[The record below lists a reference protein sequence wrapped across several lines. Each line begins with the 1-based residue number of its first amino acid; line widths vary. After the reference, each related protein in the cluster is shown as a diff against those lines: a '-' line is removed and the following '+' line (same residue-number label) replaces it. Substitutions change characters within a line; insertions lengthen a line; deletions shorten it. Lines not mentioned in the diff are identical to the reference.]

1 MHSSYPLYLAGIE
14 LSRKISKI
22 YCLKESVCVTIDTH
36 QSIQMERNHKID
48 MTLQEIILALE
59 KFWADHGCII
69 QQPCD
74 IEVGA
79 GTFNPATFLR
89 CLGPEPW
96 QVAYVEPVRRP
107 TDGRYAENPFRVGA
121 YYQYQ
126 VILKPAPENVLPL
139 YLESLYSLGISPRE
153 NDIRFVED
161 DWESPTLGASGL
173 GWEVWWNGAEV
184 TQFTYFQQMG
194 SIDLDPICAEITY
207 GLERIALYL
216 QDVDDFFEI
225 RWNEHLN
232 YGDVHRQ
239 SEVEYSKYNFEHA
252 NVQML
257 FDLFST
263 YEKETHACLDAGLV
277 LPATDHVLKCS
288 HTFNMLD
295 ARGVISVTERVSYI
309 ERVRRLAQRIA
320 RAYCKQR
327 EEMEHPLMGRFG
339 TASTS
344 NANRTEPA
352 STAIN
357 AVSNRTET
365 ADLLFEIGTEE
376 IPAGYVPPALAQLR
390 EIATESLTSHRIP
403 FGEVETLGTPRRI
416 TLSIKDVRT
425 LRESEETEVVGPPK
439 RIAYDENGEPTKAA
453 IGFAKTQG
461 VELSALRIVET
472 TRGEYVAAS
481 KLEIG
486 APVHEVLET
495 LLPEWIEALRFPKTM
510 RWETQSEEPRAFA
523 RFARPIRWLVA
534 LFGDEIV
541 DCTYGDAHAGRVTY
555 GHRSL
560 YPKPI
565 HLTSADL
572 GTYTE
577 ALHAAGVIVCP
588 TERREAIGKQV
599 RSILKAEGYLPKLD
613 DELLGTVNYL
623 VENPQPIVGNFS
635 ESHLELPP
643 EVLITAMKKHQR
655 YFPMWK
661 SRSELAAKFITISNG
676 TDGNFAG
683 VQHGNER
690 VLHARLNDAEFFYKE
705 DQKTG
710 LADKVERLGAVIFHA
725 KLGSLLDKAE
735 RLKTLVKFI
744 AQEIGVTNPSYA
756 ETTTTPTAEIGVTN
770 PSYTEMT
777 PTPTAE
783 IGVTNPSY
791 TETTAVHA
799 ERAAWLCKADLTTQI
814 VIEFP
819 TLQGITGR
827 YYALNSGE
835 PEPVATAIAEHYQP
849 LGADTP
855 LPETEVGALLAIAD
869 KLDTI
874 VGYFGIEERPTGSQD
889 PYSLRR
895 HALGTIRILQDRQL
909 PLSLDAVIQKA
920 IAGYTA
926 PLVEDTKTGVL
937 NFIKERLRVILLQ
950 TQQYTPDVAD
960 AVLAVGD
967 VNVID
972 ILKRASALAEFRL
985 TPNFEDVYNA
995 LNRVLRILPPN
1006 APETVDATLLQ
1017 DDAEKQLYD
1026 RITEAEPNFGQSIQ
1040 ERDYAKLLTQLAAL
1054 QPAIDVFFDDV
1065 LVMAEEPALRANR
1078 LALLNRIGQNI
1089 YAVADLTQL
1098 VIAGN

>member
-1 MHSSYPLYLAGIE
+1 
-14 LSRKISKI
+14 
-22 YCLKESVCVTIDTH
+22 
-36 QSIQMERNHKID
+36 
-48 MTLQEIILALE
+48 MTFQEIILALE

-79 GTFNPATFLR
+79 GTFNSATFLR

-96 QVAYVEPVRRP
+96 RVAYVEPVRRP

-139 YLESLYSLGISPRE
+139 YLESLYSLGISPRK
-153 NDIRFVED
+153 NDMRFVED

-239 SEVEYSKYNFEHA
+239 SEVEYSTYNFEHA
-252 NVQML
+252 NVDML
-257 FDLFST
+257 FELFST

-320 RAYCKQR
+320 RAYVKQR
-327 EEMEHPLMGRFG
+327 EEMEHPLIGKWAAVG
-339 TASTS
+339 GICNPDASETQGS
-344 NANRTEPA
+344 ENITQ
-352 STAIN
+352 
-357 AVSNRTET
+357 ET

-376 IPAGYVPPALAQLR
+376 IPASYVPPVLEQLR
-390 EIATESLTSHRIP
+390 ETAAKSLTNHRIP
-403 FGEVETLGTPRRI
+403 FGDVETLGTPRRI
-416 TLSIKDVRT
+416 TLSIKDIKT
-425 LRESEETEVVGPPK
+425 LQESEETEVVGPPK

-453 IGFAKTQG
+453 VGFAKTQG
-461 VELSALRIVET
+461 VELTALRIVET
-472 TRGEYVAAS
+472 ERGEYVAVS
-481 KLEIG
+481 KLETGVPTREI
-486 APVHEVLET
+486 LKT
-495 LLPEWIEALRFPKTM
+495 LLTEWTEALRFPKTM
-510 RWETQSEEPRAFA
+510 RWETESEGPRAFA

-534 LFGDEIV
+534 LLGDEV
-541 DCTYGDAHAGRVTY
+541 VNCTYGAAHAGRLTY
-555 GHRSL
+555 GHRAL
-560 YPKPI
+560 HPEPI
-565 HLTSADL
+565 TLDSADL
-572 GTYTE
+572 STYVE
-577 ALHAAGVIVCP
+577 KLRAVGVLVCP
-588 TERREAIGKQV
+588 KERRDTIEKQV
-599 RSILKAEGYLPKLD
+599 RDVLAVEGYLPKLD
-613 DELLGTVNYL
+613 EELLDTVNYL

-635 ESHLELPP
+635 ESHLEIPS

-661 SRSELAAKFITISNG
+661 SESVLAAKFVTISNG
-676 TDGNFAG
+676 TDGNIDG
-683 VQHGNER
+683 VRHGNER
-690 VLHARLNDAEFFYKE
+690 VLRARLNDAEFFYSE
-705 DQKTG
+705 DQKTS
-710 LADKVERLGAVIFHA
+710 LADKVERLGAVVFHA

-735 RLKTLVKFI
+735 RLKALVQFI
-744 AQEIGVTNPSYA
+744 STESQVP
-756 ETTTTPTAEIGVTN
+756 ETTTR
-770 PSYTEMT
+770 
-777 PTPTAE
+777 
-783 IGVTNPSY
+783 
-791 TETTAVHA
+791 HA
-799 ERAAWLCKADLTTQI
+799 ERAAWLCKADLTTHM

-819 TLQGITGR
+819 SLQGITGR
-827 YYALNSGE
+827 YYAQNSGE
-835 PEPVATAIAEHYQP
+835 AEPVTTAIAEHYQP

-855 LPETEVGALLAIAD
+855 LPETEVGALVAIAD

-895 HALGTIRILQDRQL
+895 HTLGTIRILQDRKL
-909 PLSLDAVIQKA
+909 PFSLDAIVEKA
-920 IAGYTA
+920 ISLYT
-926 PLVEDTKTGVL
+926 VELADDTRTSVL

-950 TQQYTPDVAD
+950 THQYAPDLAD
-960 AVLAVGD
+960 AVLAVGAVD
-967 VNVID
+967 IID
-972 ILKRASALAEFRL
+972 ILKRASILAEFRL
-985 TPNFEDVYNA
+985 TPNFEEVYNA
-995 LNRVLRILPPN
+995 LNRVLRILPTD
-1006 APETVDATLLQ
+1006 APETVDATLLC
-1017 DDAEKQLYD
+1017 DDAEKQLYAC
-1026 RITEAEPNFGQSIQ
+1026 ITEAELGFQQSIQ

-1054 QPAIDVFFDDV
+1054 QPAIDTFFDDV
-1065 LVMAEEPALRANR
+1065 LVMAEEPALRTNR

-1089 YAVADLTQL
+1089 YAVADLTKL

>member
-1 MHSSYPLYLAGIE
+1 
-14 LSRKISKI
+14 
-22 YCLKESVCVTIDTH
+22 
-36 QSIQMERNHKID
+36 
-48 MTLQEIILALE
+48 MTFQEIILALE

-79 GTFNPATFLR
+79 GTFNSATFLR

-96 QVAYVEPVRRP
+96 RVAYVEPVRRP

-139 YLESLYSLGISPRE
+139 YLESLYSLGISPRK
-153 NDIRFVED
+153 NDMRFVED

-239 SEVEYSKYNFEHA
+239 SEVEYSTYNFEHA
-252 NVQML
+252 NVDML
-257 FDLFST
+257 FELFST

-320 RAYCKQR
+320 RAYVKQR
-327 EEMEHPLMGRFG
+327 EEMEHPLIGKWAAVG
-339 TASTS
+339 GICNPDASETQGS
-344 NANRTEPA
+344 ENITQ
-352 STAIN
+352 
-357 AVSNRTET
+357 ET

-376 IPAGYVPPALAQLR
+376 IPASYVPPVLEQLR
-390 EIATESLTSHRIP
+390 ETAAKSLTNHRIP
-403 FGEVETLGTPRRI
+403 FGDVETLGTPRRI
-416 TLSIKDVRT
+416 TLSIKDIKT
-425 LRESEETEVVGPPK
+425 LQESEETEVVGPPK

-453 IGFAKTQG
+453 VGFAKTQG
-461 VELSALRIVET
+461 VELTALRIVET
-472 TRGEYVAAS
+472 ERGEYVAVS
-481 KLEIG
+481 KLETGVPTREI
-486 APVHEVLET
+486 LKT
-495 LLPEWIEALRFPKTM
+495 LLTEWIEALRFPKTM
-510 RWETQSEEPRAFA
+510 RWETESEEPRAFA

-534 LFGDEIV
+534 LLGDEV
-541 DCTYGDAHAGRVTY
+541 VNCTYGAAHAGRLTY
-555 GHRSL
+555 GHRAL
-560 YPKPI
+560 HPEPI
-565 HLTSADL
+565 TLDSADL
-572 GTYTE
+572 NTYVE
-577 ALHAAGVIVCP
+577 KLRAVGVLVCP
-588 TERREAIGKQV
+588 KERRDTIEKQV
-599 RSILKAEGYLPKLD
+599 RDVLAVEGYLPKLD
-613 DELLGTVNYL
+613 EELLDTVNYL

-635 ESHLELPP
+635 ESHLEIPS

-661 SRSELAAKFITISNG
+661 SESVLAAKFVTISNG
-676 TDGNFAG
+676 TDGNIDG
-683 VQHGNER
+683 VRHGNER
-690 VLHARLNDAEFFYKE
+690 VLRARLNDAEFFYSE
-705 DQKTG
+705 DQKTS
-710 LADKVERLGAVIFHA
+710 LADKVERLGAVVFHA

-735 RLKTLVKFI
+735 RLKALVQFI
-744 AQEIGVTNPSYA
+744 STESQVP
-756 ETTTTPTAEIGVTN
+756 ETTTR
-770 PSYTEMT
+770 
-777 PTPTAE
+777 
-783 IGVTNPSY
+783 
-791 TETTAVHA
+791 HA
-799 ERAAWLCKADLTTQI
+799 ERAAWLCKADLTTHM

-819 TLQGITGR
+819 SLQGITGR
-827 YYALNSGE
+827 YYAQNSGE
-835 PEPVATAIAEHYQP
+835 AEPVATAIAEHYQP

-855 LPETEVGALLAIAD
+855 LPETEVGALVAIAD

-895 HALGTIRILQDRQL
+895 HTLGTIRILQDRKL
-909 PLSLDAVIQKA
+909 PLSLDAIVEKA
-920 IAGYTA
+920 ISLYT
-926 PLVEDTKTGVL
+926 VELADDTRTSVL

-950 TQQYTPDVAD
+950 THQYAPDLAD
-960 AVLAVGD
+960 AVLAVGAVD
-967 VNVID
+967 IID
-972 ILKRASALAEFRL
+972 ILKRASTLAEFRL
-985 TPNFEDVYNA
+985 TPNFEEVYNA
-995 LNRVLRILPPN
+995 LNRVLRILPTD
-1006 APETVDATLLQ
+1006 APETVDATLLC
-1017 DDAEKQLYD
+1017 DDAEKQLYAC
-1026 RITEAEPNFGQSIQ
+1026 ITEAELGFQQSIQ

-1054 QPAIDVFFDDV
+1054 QPAIDTFFDDV
-1065 LVMAEEPALRANR
+1065 LVMAEEPALRTNR

-1089 YAVADLTQL
+1089 YAVADLTKL

>member
-1 MHSSYPLYLAGIE
+1 
-14 LSRKISKI
+14 
-22 YCLKESVCVTIDTH
+22 
-36 QSIQMERNHKID
+36 
-48 MTLQEIILALE
+48 MTFQEIILALE

-107 TDGRYAENPFRVGA
+107 TDGRYAENPFRLGA

-139 YLESLYSLGISPRE
+139 YLESLYHLGISPRK

-216 QDVDDFFEI
+216 QDVDNFFDI

-232 YGDVHRQ
+232 YGDVYRQ
-239 SEVEYSKYNFEHA
+239 SEVEYSTYNFEHA
-252 NVQML
+252 NVDML

-320 RAYCKQR
+320 RAYVTQR
-327 EEMEHPLMGRFG
+327 EEMGHPLMGRFSTG
-339 TASTS
+339 STS
-344 NANRTEPA
+344 
-352 STAIN
+352 TAPN
-357 AVSNRTET
+357 LTTVGAVSNRTET
-365 ADLLFEIGTEE
+365 AVSTETAELLFEIGTEE
-376 IPAGYVPPALAQLR
+376 IPASYIPPVLEQLS
-390 EIATESLTSHRIP
+390 EIATDSLTTHRIP
-403 FGEVETLGTPRRI
+403 FGKIQTFGTPRRI
-416 TLSIKDVRT
+416 TLSIKDVQV
-425 LRESEETEVVGPPK
+425 LQESQETEVTGPPK
-439 RIAYDENGEPTKAA
+439 SIAYDENGEPTKTA
-453 IGFAKTQG
+453 IGFAKAQG
-461 VELSALRIVET
+461 VELSDLHIVET
-472 TRGEYVAAS
+472 ERGEYIAVT
-481 KLEIG
+481 KFEKGIQT
-486 APVHEVLET
+486 HELLET

-510 RWETQSEEPRAFA
+510 RWETKSEEPRAFA

-534 LFGDEIV
+534 LLGDAV
-541 DCTYGDAHAGRVTY
+541 VNCAYGAAHAGRITY

-560 YPKPI
+560 HPDPI
-565 HLTSADL
+565 TLISADSD
-572 GTYTE
+572 TYIQE
-577 ALHAAGVIVCP
+577 LHAADVVVCP
-588 TERREAIGKQV
+588 NERRDTIEKQV
-599 RSILKAEGYLPKLD
+599 RTVLD
-613 DELLGTVNYL
+613 TEECLSKVDEELLDTVNYL

-635 ESHLELPP
+635 ESHLEIPT

-661 SRSELAAKFITISNG
+661 SETELAAKFITISNG
-676 TDGNFAG
+676 TDGNIDG
-683 VQHGNER
+683 VRHGNER
-690 VLHARLNDAEFFYKE
+690 VLHARLNDAEFFYSE
-705 DQKTG
+705 DQKTT
-710 LADKVERLGAVIFHA
+710 LADKVERLGAVVFHA

-735 RLKTLVKFI
+735 RLKALVKFI
-744 AQEIGVTNPSYA
+744 GTELKLA
-756 ETTTTPTAEIGVTN
+756 ETTNHHT
-770 PSYTEMT
+770 
-777 PTPTAE
+777 
-783 IGVTNPSY
+783 
-791 TETTAVHA
+791 
-799 ERAAWLCKADLTTQI
+799 ERAAWLCKADLTTHM

-819 TLQGITGR
+819 SLQGITGR
-827 YYALNSGE
+827 YYAKNSDE

-855 LPETEVGALLAIAD
+855 LPESEVGAILAIAD

-909 PLSLDAVIQKA
+909 PLSLDAVVQKA
-920 IAGYTA
+920 ISLYEVE
-926 PLVEDTKTGVL
+926 LVDDTKTSVL
-937 NFIKERLRVILLQ
+937 NFIKERLRGILQ
-950 TQQYTPDVAD
+950 TQQYAPDLAD

-967 VNVID
+967 VDIVD

-985 TPNFEDVYNA
+985 THDFEEVYNA
-995 LNRVLRILPPN
+995 LNRVLRILPDN
-1006 APETVDATLLQ
+1006 APETVNASLLN
-1017 DDAEKQLYD
+1017 DDAEKELYARVSD
-1026 RITEAEPNFGQSIQ
+1026 AESDFKKSIQ
-1040 ERDYAKLLTQLAAL
+1040 SRAYSELLIQLAEL
-1054 QPAIDVFFDDV
+1054 QPAIDKFFDDV
-1065 LVMAEEPALRANR
+1065 LVMAKEPALRTNR
-1078 LALLNRIGQNI
+1078 LALLNRIAKSI
-1089 YAVADLTQL
+1089 YAVADLTKL
-1098 VIAGN
+1098 VIAGE

>member
-1 MHSSYPLYLAGIE
+1 
-14 LSRKISKI
+14 
-22 YCLKESVCVTIDTH
+22 
-36 QSIQMERNHKID
+36 
-48 MTLQEIILALE
+48 MTFQEIILALE

-107 TDGRYAENPFRVGA
+107 TDGRYAENPFRLGA

-139 YLESLYSLGISPRE
+139 YLESLYHLGISPRK

-216 QDVDDFFEI
+216 QDVDNFFDI

-232 YGDVHRQ
+232 YGDVYRQ
-239 SEVEYSKYNFEHA
+239 SEVEYSTYNFEHA
-252 NVQML
+252 NVDML

-320 RAYCKQR
+320 RAYVTQR
-327 EEMEHPLMGRFG
+327 EEMGHPLMGRFSTG
-339 TASTS
+339 STS
-344 NANRTEPA
+344 
-352 STAIN
+352 TAPN
-357 AVSNRTET
+357 LTTVGAVSNRTET
-365 ADLLFEIGTEE
+365 AVSTETAELLFEIGTEE
-376 IPAGYVPPALAQLR
+376 IPASYVPPVLEQLS
-390 EIATESLTSHRIP
+390 EIATDSLTTHRIP
-403 FGEVETLGTPRRI
+403 FGKIQTFGTPRRI
-416 TLSIKDVRT
+416 TLSIKDVQV
-425 LRESEETEVVGPPK
+425 LQESQETEVTGPPK
-439 RIAYDENGEPTKAA
+439 SIAYNENGEPTKTA
-453 IGFAKTQG
+453 IGFAKAQG
-461 VELSALRIVET
+461 VELSDLRIVET
-472 TRGEYVAAS
+472 ERGEYIAVT
-481 KLEIG
+481 KFEKGILT
-486 APVHEVLET
+486 HELLET
-495 LLPEWIEALRFPKTM
+495 LLPEWIEALRFPKSM
-510 RWETQSEEPRAFA
+510 RWETKSEEPRAFA

-534 LFGDEIV
+534 LLGDAV
-541 DCTYGDAHAGRVTY
+541 VNCAYGAAHAGRITY

-560 YPKPI
+560 HPDPI
-565 HLTSADL
+565 TLISADL
-572 GTYTE
+572 DTYIQE
-577 ALHAAGVIVCP
+577 LHAADVVVCP
-588 TERREAIGKQV
+588 KERRDTIEKQA
-599 RSILKAEGYLPKLD
+599 RTILDTQGCLPILD
-613 DELLGTVNYL
+613 EELLDTVNYL

-635 ESHLELPP
+635 ESHLEIPT

-661 SRSELAAKFITISNG
+661 SETELAAKFITISNG
-676 TDGNFAG
+676 TDGNIDG
-683 VQHGNER
+683 VRHGNER
-690 VLHARLNDAEFFYKE
+690 VLHARLNDAEFFYSE
-705 DQKTG
+705 DQKTT
-710 LADKVERLGAVIFHA
+710 LADKVERLGAVVFHA
-725 KLGSLLDKAE
+725 KLGSLLDKVE
-735 RLKTLVKFI
+735 RLKALVKFI
-744 AQEIGVTNPSYA
+744 GTELKLA
-756 ETTTTPTAEIGVTN
+756 ETTNHHT
-770 PSYTEMT
+770 
-777 PTPTAE
+777 
-783 IGVTNPSY
+783 
-791 TETTAVHA
+791 
-799 ERAAWLCKADLTTQI
+799 ERAAWLCKADLTTHM

-819 TLQGITGR
+819 SLQGITGR
-827 YYALNSGE
+827 YYAKNSDE

-855 LPETEVGALLAIAD
+855 LPESEVGAILAMAD

-920 IAGYTA
+920 ISLYDVE
-926 PLVEDTKTGVL
+926 LVEDTNSSVL
-937 NFIKERLRVILLQ
+937 VFIKERLRGILQ
-950 TQQYTPDVAD
+950 TQQYAPDLAD

-967 VNVID
+967 VDIVD

-985 TPNFEDVYNA
+985 THDFEEVYNA
-995 LNRVLRILPPN
+995 LNRVLRILPDN
-1006 APETVDATLLQ
+1006 APETVDAALLN
-1017 DDAEKQLYD
+1017 DDAEKELYARVSD
-1026 RITEAEPNFGQSIQ
+1026 AESDFKKSIQ
-1040 ERDYAKLLTQLAAL
+1040 SRAYSELLIQLAEL
-1054 QPAIDVFFDDV
+1054 QPAIDKFFDDV
-1065 LVMAEEPALRANR
+1065 LVMAKEPALRTNR
-1078 LALLNRIGQNI
+1078 LALLNRIAKSI
-1089 YAVADLTQL
+1089 YAVADLTKL
-1098 VIAGN
+1098 VIVRE

>member
-1 MHSSYPLYLAGIE
+1 
-14 LSRKISKI
+14 
-22 YCLKESVCVTIDTH
+22 
-36 QSIQMERNHKID
+36 

-96 QVAYVEPVRRP
+96 NVAYVEPVRRP

-139 YLESLYSLGISPRE
+139 YLESLYSLGIPPRK

-216 QDVDDFFEI
+216 QDVDDFFDI
-225 RWNEHLN
+225 RWSEHVN

-239 SEVEYSKYNFEHA
+239 SEVEYSTYNFEHA
-252 NVQML
+252 NVEML

-320 RAYCKQR
+320 RAYVKQR
-327 EEMEHPLMGRFG
+327 EEMEHPLMGRF
-339 TASTS
+339 STS
-344 NANRTEPA
+344 TDAADSTVVESNTPSQA
-352 STAIN
+352 SQ
-357 AVSNRTET
+357 ET

-376 IPAGYVPPALAQLR
+376 IPASYVPPALAQLR
-390 EIATESLTSHRIP
+390 EITIQSLTNHRIP

-416 TLSIKDVRT
+416 TLSIKDVKT
-425 LRESEETEVVGPPK
+425 LQESEETEVVGPPK

-453 IGFAKTQG
+453 IGFARTQG
-461 VELSALRIVET
+461 VEISALRIVET
-472 TRGEYVAAS
+472 ERGEYVAAT
-481 KLEIG
+481 KLEKG
-486 APVHEVLET
+486 VAAQEVLQA

-510 RWETQSEEPRAFA
+510 RWETGGSGVYPPEKGGRGVT

-534 LFGDEIV
+534 LLGDEVIN
-541 DCTYGDAHAGRVTY
+541 CAYGDAEARRITY

-560 YPKPI
+560 HPDPI
-565 HLTSADL
+565 TLTSANLD
-572 GTYTE
+572 TYIE
-577 ALHAAGVIVCP
+577 ELRAVDVIVCP
-588 TERREAIGKQV
+588 SERREAIKKQV
-599 RSILKAEGYLPKLD
+599 TTILKAEDYLPKLD
-613 DELLGTVNYL
+613 DELLDTVNYL

-661 SRSELAAKFITISNG
+661 SESELSAKFITISNG
-676 TDGNFAG
+676 TDGNFDG

-690 VLHARLNDAEFFYKE
+690 VLRARLNDAEFFYKE
-705 DQKTG
+705 DQKTS

-735 RLKTLVKFI
+735 RLKALVKFI
-744 AQEIGVTNPSYA
+744 ATEIGVTNSA
-756 ETTTTPTAEIGVTN
+756 
-770 PSYTEMT
+770 
-777 PTPTAE
+777 
-783 IGVTNPSY
+783 Y
-791 TETTAVHA
+791 TETTAHYA
-799 ERAAWLCKADLTTQI
+799 ERAALLCKADLTTQM

-827 YYALNSGE
+827 YYARNSGE

-849 LGADTP
+849 LGAETP

-909 PLSLDAVIQKA
+909 PLSLDSVIEKA
-920 IAGYTA
+920 IALYTVA
-926 PLVEDTKTGVL
+926 LADDTQISTL
-937 NFIKERLRVILLQ
+937 SFIKERLRVILLE
-950 TQQYTPDVAD
+950 TQQYAPDLAD

-967 VNVID
+967 VNIID
-972 ILKRASALAEFRL
+972 ILKRASVLAEFRL
-985 TPNFEDVYNA
+985 TSNFEEVYNA
-995 LNRVLRILPPN
+995 LNRVLRILPPS
-1006 APETVDATLLQ
+1006 APEIVDTTLLQ
-1017 DDAEKQLYD
+1017 DDAEKQLFD
-1026 RITEAEPNFGQSIQ
+1026 RIAAAEPDFKQSIQ
-1040 ERDYAKLLTQLAAL
+1040 ERDYAKLLTQLATL
-1054 QPAIDVFFDDV
+1054 QPAIDKFFDDV
-1065 LVMAEEPALRANR
+1065 LVMAEEPALRTNR
-1078 LALLNRIGQNI
+1078 LALLNKIGRNI
-1089 YAVADLTQL
+1089 YAIADLTKL

>member
-1 MHSSYPLYLAGIE
+1 
-14 LSRKISKI
+14 
-22 YCLKESVCVTIDTH
+22 
-36 QSIQMERNHKID
+36 

-96 QVAYVEPVRRP
+96 RVAYVEPVRRP

-139 YLESLYSLGISPRE
+139 YLESLYSLGISPRK

-216 QDVDDFFEI
+216 QDVDDFFDI
-225 RWNEHLN
+225 RWNEHVN

-239 SEVEYSKYNFEHA
+239 SEVEYSTYNFEHA
-252 NVQML
+252 DVDML

-320 RAYCKQR
+320 RAYVKQR
-327 EEMEHPLMGRFG
+327 EEMEHPLIGRF
-339 TASTS
+339 STEATPPPIGAVP
-344 NANRTEPA
+344 NPTE
-352 STAIN
+352 SDKKQ
-357 AVSNRTET
+357 ET
-365 ADLLFEIGTEE
+365 TNLLFEIGTEE
-376 IPAGYVPPALAQLR
+376 IPASYVPPVLEQLR
-390 EIATESLTSHRIP
+390 EIATESLTNHRVP
-403 FGEVETLGTPRRI
+403 FGEVEMLGTPRRI
-416 TLSIKDVRT
+416 TLGIKDVKT
-425 LRESEETEVVGPPK
+425 LQESQETEVVGPPK

-461 VELSALRIVET
+461 VDLTALRIVET
-472 TRGEYVAAS
+472 ERGEYVAAS
-481 KLEIG
+481 KPETGVPTREI
-486 APVHEVLET
+486 LET
-495 LLPEWIEALRFPKTM
+495 LLIEWIETLRFPKTM
-510 RWETQSEEPRAFA
+510 RWETESEEPGAFA

-534 LFGDEIV
+534 LLGDAV
-541 DCTYGDAHAGRVTY
+541 VNCTYGAAHAGRLTY

-560 YPKPI
+560 HPETI
-565 HLTSADL
+565 TLASADL
-572 GTYTE
+572 DTYVE
-577 ALHAAGVIVCP
+577 KLRAVGVIVCP
-588 TERREAIGKQV
+588 KARRDTIEKQV
-599 RSILKAEGYLPKLD
+599 RDVLEGEECLPKLD
-613 DELLGTVNYL
+613 EELLDTVNYL

-635 ESHLELPP
+635 ESHLVIPS

-661 SRSELAAKFITISNG
+661 SESVLAPKFITISNG
-676 TDGNFAG
+676 TDGNIDG
-683 VQHGNER
+683 VRHGNER
-690 VLHARLNDAEFFYKE
+690 VLRARLNDAEFFYSE
-705 DQKTG
+705 DQKTS
-710 LADKVERLGAVIFHA
+710 LADKVEHLGAVIFHA

-735 RLKTLVKFI
+735 RLRALVQFI
-744 AQEIGVTNPSYA
+744 SKGLHATDATVH
-756 ETTTTPTAEIGVTN
+756 
-770 PSYTEMT
+770 
-777 PTPTAE
+777 
-783 IGVTNPSY
+783 
-791 TETTAVHA
+791 HA
-799 ERAAWLCKADLTTQI
+799 ERAAWLCKADLTTQM

-819 TLQGITGR
+819 SLQGITGK
-827 YYALNSGE
+827 YYAQNGGE
-835 PEPVATAIAEHYQP
+835 AESVATAIAEHYQP
-849 LGADTP
+849 LGADMP
-855 LPETEVGALLAIAD
+855 LPETEVGALVAIAD

-895 HALGTIRILQDRQL
+895 HAVGTIRILQDRKL
-909 PLSLDAVIQKA
+909 PLSLDAVVEKA
-920 IAGYTA
+920 ISLYTLELA
-926 PLVEDTKTGVL
+926 DDTRTSVL

-950 TQQYTPDVAD
+950 THQYAPDLAD
-960 AVLAVGD
+960 AVLAVGAVD
-967 VNVID
+967 IID

-985 TPNFEDVYNA
+985 TPNFEEVYNA
-995 LNRVLRILPPN
+995 LNRVLRILPPD
-1006 APETVDATLLQ
+1006 APESVDATLLC
-1017 DDAEKQLYD
+1017 DDAEKQLYTC
-1026 RITEAEPNFGQSIQ
+1026 IAKAELGFQQCIQ
-1040 ERDYAKLLTQLAAL
+1040 ERDYAKLLTQLAVL
-1054 QPAIDVFFDDV
+1054 QPAIDTFFDDV
-1065 LVMAEEPALRANR
+1065 LVMAKEPALRTNR
-1078 LALLNRIGQNI
+1078 LALLNQIGRNI
-1089 YAVADLTQL
+1089 YAVADLTKL

>member
-1 MHSSYPLYLAGIE
+1 
-14 LSRKISKI
+14 
-22 YCLKESVCVTIDTH
+22 
-36 QSIQMERNHKID
+36 
-48 MTLQEIILALE
+48 MTFQEIILALE

-96 QVAYVEPVRRP
+96 RVAYVEPVRRP

-139 YLESLYSLGISPRE
+139 YLESLYSLGISPRK
-153 NDIRFVED
+153 NDMRFVED

-239 SEVEYSKYNFEHA
+239 SEVEYSTYNFEHA
-252 NVQML
+252 NVDML
-257 FDLFST
+257 FELFST

-320 RAYCKQR
+320 RAYVKQR
-327 EEMEHPLMGRFG
+327 EEMEHPLIGKWAAVG
-339 TASTS
+339 GICNPDASETQGS
-344 NANRTEPA
+344 ENITQ
-352 STAIN
+352 
-357 AVSNRTET
+357 ET

-376 IPAGYVPPALAQLR
+376 IPASYVPPVLEQLR
-390 EIATESLTSHRIP
+390 ETAAKSLTNHRIP
-403 FGEVETLGTPRRI
+403 FGDVETLGTPRRI
-416 TLSIKDVRT
+416 TLSIKDIKT
-425 LRESEETEVVGPPK
+425 LQESEETEVVGPPK

-453 IGFAKTQG
+453 VGFAKTQG
-461 VELSALRIVET
+461 VELTALRIVET
-472 TRGEYVAAS
+472 ERGEYVAVS
-481 KLEIG
+481 KLETGVPTREI
-486 APVHEVLET
+486 LKT
-495 LLPEWIEALRFPKTM
+495 LLTEWTEALRFPKTM
-510 RWETQSEEPRAFA
+510 RWETESEEPRAFA

-534 LFGDEIV
+534 LLGDEV
-541 DCTYGDAHAGRVTY
+541 VNCTYGAAHAGRLTY
-555 GHRSL
+555 GHRAL
-560 YPKPI
+560 HPEPI
-565 HLTSADL
+565 TLDSADL
-572 GTYTE
+572 NTYVE
-577 ALHAAGVIVCP
+577 KLRAVGVLVCP
-588 TERREAIGKQV
+588 KERRDTIEKQV
-599 RSILKAEGYLPKLD
+599 RDVLAVEGYLPKLD
-613 DELLGTVNYL
+613 EELLDTVNYL
-623 VENPQPIVGNFS
+623 VENPQPIVGNFN
-635 ESHLELPP
+635 ESHLEIPS

-661 SRSELAAKFITISNG
+661 SESVLAAKFVTISNG
-676 TDGNFAG
+676 TDGNIDG
-683 VQHGNER
+683 VRHGNER
-690 VLHARLNDAEFFYKE
+690 VLRARLNDAEFFYSE
-705 DQKTG
+705 DQKTS
-710 LADKVERLGAVIFHA
+710 LADKVERLGAVVFHA

-735 RLKTLVKFI
+735 RLKALVQFI
-744 AQEIGVTNPSYA
+744 STESQVP
-756 ETTTTPTAEIGVTN
+756 ETTTR
-770 PSYTEMT
+770 
-777 PTPTAE
+777 
-783 IGVTNPSY
+783 
-791 TETTAVHA
+791 HA
-799 ERAAWLCKADLTTQI
+799 ERAAWLCKADLTTHM

-819 TLQGITGR
+819 SLQGITGR
-827 YYALNSGE
+827 YYAQNSGE
-835 PEPVATAIAEHYQP
+835 AEPVATAIAEHYQP

-855 LPETEVGALLAIAD
+855 LPETEVGALVAIAD

-895 HALGTIRILQDRQL
+895 HTLGTIRILQDRKL
-909 PLSLDAVIQKA
+909 PLSLDAIVEKA
-920 IAGYTA
+920 ISLYT
-926 PLVEDTKTGVL
+926 VELADDTRTSVL

-950 TQQYTPDVAD
+950 THQYAPDFAD
-960 AVLAVGD
+960 AVLAVGAVD
-967 VNVID
+967 IID
-972 ILKRASALAEFRL
+972 ILKRASTLAEFRL
-985 TPNFEDVYNA
+985 TPNFEEVYNA
-995 LNRVLRILPPN
+995 LNRVLRILPPD
-1006 APETVDATLLQ
+1006 APETVDATLLR
-1017 DDAEKQLYD
+1017 DDAEKQLYAC
-1026 RITEAEPNFGQSIQ
+1026 ITEAELGFQQSIQ

-1054 QPAIDVFFDDV
+1054 QPAIDTFFDDV
-1065 LVMAEEPALRANR
+1065 LVMAEEPALRTNR

-1089 YAVADLTQL
+1089 YAVADLTKL

>member
-1 MHSSYPLYLAGIE
+1 
-14 LSRKISKI
+14 
-22 YCLKESVCVTIDTH
+22 
-36 QSIQMERNHKID
+36 
-48 MTLQEIILALE
+48 MTFQEIILVLE

-79 GTFNPATFLR
+79 GTFNSATFLR

-96 QVAYVEPVRRP
+96 RVAYVEPVRRP

-139 YLESLYSLGISPRE
+139 YLESLYHLGISPRK

-239 SEVEYSKYNFEHA
+239 SEVEYSTYNFEHA
-252 NVQML
+252 NVDML
-257 FDLFST
+257 FELFST

-320 RAYCKQR
+320 RAYVKQR
-327 EEMEHPLMGRFG
+327 EEMEHPLIGKWAAVG
-339 TASTS
+339 GICNPDASETQGS
-344 NANRTEPA
+344 ENITQ
-352 STAIN
+352 
-357 AVSNRTET
+357 ET

-376 IPAGYVPPALAQLR
+376 IPASYVPPVLEQLR
-390 EIATESLTSHRIP
+390 ETAAKSLTNHRIP
-403 FGEVETLGTPRRI
+403 FGDVETLGTPRRI
-416 TLSIKDVRT
+416 TLSIKDIKT
-425 LRESEETEVVGPPK
+425 LQESEETEVVGPPK

-453 IGFAKTQG
+453 VGFAKTQG
-461 VELSALRIVET
+461 VELTALRIVET
-472 TRGEYVAAS
+472 ERGEYVAVS
-481 KLEIG
+481 KLETG
-486 APVHEVLET
+486 APTREILKT
-495 LLPEWIEALRFPKTM
+495 LLTEWIETLRFPKTM
-510 RWETQSEEPRAFA
+510 RWETESEEPRAFA

-534 LFGDEIV
+534 LLGDEV
-541 DCTYGDAHAGRVTY
+541 VNCTYGAAHAGRLTY
-555 GHRSL
+555 GHRAL
-560 YPKPI
+560 HPEPI
-565 HLTSADL
+565 TLDSADL
-572 GTYTE
+572 STYVE
-577 ALHAAGVIVCP
+577 KLRAVGVLVCP
-588 TERREAIGKQV
+588 KERRDTIEKQV
-599 RSILKAEGYLPKLD
+599 RDVLAVEGYLPKLD
-613 DELLGTVNYL
+613 EELLDTVNYL

-635 ESHLELPP
+635 ESHLEIPS

-661 SRSELAAKFITISNG
+661 SESVLAAKFVTISNG
-676 TDGNFAG
+676 TDGNIDG
-683 VQHGNER
+683 VRHGNER
-690 VLHARLNDAEFFYKE
+690 VLRARLNDAEFFYSE
-705 DQKTG
+705 DQKTS
-710 LADKVERLGAVIFHA
+710 LADKVERLGAVVFHA

-735 RLKTLVKFI
+735 RLKALVQFI
-744 AQEIGVTNPSYA
+744 STESQVP
-756 ETTTTPTAEIGVTN
+756 ETTTR
-770 PSYTEMT
+770 
-777 PTPTAE
+777 
-783 IGVTNPSY
+783 
-791 TETTAVHA
+791 HA
-799 ERAAWLCKADLTTQI
+799 ERAAWLCKADLTTHM

-819 TLQGITGR
+819 SLQGITGR
-827 YYALNSGE
+827 YYAQNSGE
-835 PEPVATAIAEHYQP
+835 AEPVATAIAEHYQP

-855 LPETEVGALLAIAD
+855 LPETEVGALVAIAD

-895 HALGTIRILQDRQL
+895 HTLGTIRILQDRKL
-909 PLSLDAVIQKA
+909 PLSLDAIVEKA
-920 IAGYTA
+920 ISLYT
-926 PLVEDTKTGVL
+926 VELADDTRTSVL

-950 TQQYTPDVAD
+950 THQYAPDLAD
-960 AVLAVGD
+960 AVLAVGAVD
-967 VNVID
+967 IID
-972 ILKRASALAEFRL
+972 ILKRASTLAEFRL
-985 TPNFEDVYNA
+985 TPNFEEVYNA
-995 LNRVLRILPPN
+995 LNRVLRILPPD
-1006 APETVDATLLQ
+1006 APETVDATLLC
-1017 DDAEKQLYD
+1017 DDAEKQLYAC
-1026 RITEAEPNFGQSIQ
+1026 ITEAELGFQQSIQ

-1054 QPAIDVFFDDV
+1054 QPAIDTFFDDV
-1065 LVMAEEPALRANR
+1065 LVMAEEPALRTNR

-1089 YAVADLTQL
+1089 YAVADLTKL

>member
-1 MHSSYPLYLAGIE
+1 
-14 LSRKISKI
+14 
-22 YCLKESVCVTIDTH
+22 
-36 QSIQMERNHKID
+36 

-96 QVAYVEPVRRP
+96 RVAYVEPVRRP

-139 YLESLYSLGISPRE
+139 YLESLYSLGISPRK

-216 QDVDDFFEI
+216 QDVDDFFDI
-225 RWNEHLN
+225 RWNEHVN

-239 SEVEYSKYNFEHA
+239 SEVEYSTYNFERA
-252 NVQML
+252 DVDML
-257 FDLFST
+257 FEVFST

-295 ARGVISVTERVSYI
+295 ARGVISVTERVNYI

-320 RAYCKQR
+320 RAYVKQR
-327 EEMEHPLMGRFG
+327 EEMEHPLLGKW
-339 TASTS
+339 TAVGGICNPDASEIQEGETSTQ
-344 NANRTEPA
+344 
-352 STAIN
+352 
-357 AVSNRTET
+357 ET

-376 IPAGYVPPALAQLR
+376 IPASYVPPVLEQLR
-390 EIATESLTSHRIP
+390 ELATESLTNHRIP
-403 FGEVETLGTPRRI
+403 FGDVETLGTPRRI
-416 TLSIKDVRT
+416 TLSIKDIKT
-425 LRESEETEVVGPPK
+425 LQESQETEVVGPPK

-461 VELSALRIVET
+461 VDLTALRIVET
-472 TRGEYVAAS
+472 ERGEYVAAS
-481 KLEIG
+481 KLETGIP
-486 APVHEVLET
+486 ARDILTT
-495 LLPEWIEALRFPKTM
+495 LLTEWIEALRFPKTM
-510 RWETQSEEPRAFA
+510 RWETDSEEPRAFA

-534 LFGDEIV
+534 LLGDEV
-541 DCTYGDAHAGRVTY
+541 VNCTYGAAHAGRITY

-560 YPKPI
+560 HPEPVT
-565 HLTSADL
+565 LTSAEL
-572 GTYTE
+572 SAYIE
-577 ALHAAGVIVCP
+577 KLRAVEVIVCP
-588 TERREAIGKQV
+588 KERRGTIEKQV
-599 RSILKAEGYLPKLD
+599 RDVFEVEECLPILDE
-613 DELLGTVNYL
+613 ELLDTVNYL

-635 ESHLELPP
+635 ESHLEIPS
-643 EVLITAMKKHQR
+643 EVLITAMKTHQR
-655 YFPMWK
+655 YFPMWRRE
-661 SRSELAAKFITISNG
+661 SVLAAKFITISNG
-676 TDGNFAG
+676 TDGNIDG
-683 VQHGNER
+683 VRHGNER
-690 VLHARLNDAEFFYKE
+690 VLHARLNDAEFFYSE
-705 DQKTG
+705 DQKTS
-710 LADKVERLGAVIFHA
+710 LADKVERLGSVVFHA

-735 RLKTLVKFI
+735 RLKALVRFI
-744 AQEIGVTNPSYA
+744 GTALQVP
-756 ETTTTPTAEIGVTN
+756 ETTVD
-770 PSYTEMT
+770 
-777 PTPTAE
+777 
-783 IGVTNPSY
+783 
-791 TETTAVHA
+791 HA
-799 ERAAWLCKADLTTQI
+799 ERAARLSKADLTTYM

-819 TLQGITGR
+819 SLQGITGK
-827 YYALNSGE
+827 YYAQNSGE
-835 PEPVATAIAEHYQP
+835 AEPVATAVAEHYQP

-855 LPETEVGALLAIAD
+855 LPETEVGALVAIAD

-895 HALGTIRILQDRQL
+895 HALGTIRILQDRKL
-909 PLSLDAVIQKA
+909 PLSLDAVVEKA
-920 IAGYTA
+920 ISLYT
-926 PLVEDTKTGVL
+926 VELADDTRASVL
-937 NFIKERLRVILLQ
+937 NFIKERQRVILLQ
-950 TQQYTPDVAD
+950 THQYAPDLAD
-960 AVLAVGD
+960 AVLAVGVVD
-967 VNVID
+967 IID

-985 TPNFEDVYNA
+985 TPNFEEVYNA
-995 LNRVLRILPPN
+995 LNRVLRILPSD
-1006 APETVDATLLQ
+1006 APKTVDAPLLC
-1017 DDAEKQLYD
+1017 DAAEKQLYAC
-1026 RITEAEPNFGQSIQ
+1026 ITETALGFQQSIQ
-1040 ERDYAKLLTQLAAL
+1040 ERDYAKLLTQLTAL
-1054 QPAIDVFFDDV
+1054 QPAIDTFFDDV
-1065 LVMAEEPALRANR
+1065 LVMAEAPALRTNR
-1078 LALLNRIGQNI
+1078 LALLNQIGRNI
-1089 YAVADLTQL
+1089 YAIADLTKL

>member
-1 MHSSYPLYLAGIE
+1 
-14 LSRKISKI
+14 
-22 YCLKESVCVTIDTH
+22 
-36 QSIQMERNHKID
+36 

-96 QVAYVEPVRRP
+96 QTAYVEPVRRP

-139 YLESLYSLGISPRE
+139 YLESLYSLGISPRK

-216 QDVDDFFEI
+216 QDVDDFFDI
-225 RWNEHLN
+225 RWNEHVN

-239 SEVEYSKYNFEHA
+239 SEIEYSTYNFEHA
-252 NVQML
+252 NVEML

-263 YEKETHACLDAGLV
+263 YEKETYACLDAGLV

-320 RAYCKQR
+320 RAYVQQR
-327 EEMEHPLMGRFG
+327 EEMEHPLMGRFSMEATPTMVDAVSNRAE
-339 TASTS
+339 TAPTMED
-344 NANRTEPA
+344 AA
-352 STAIN
+352 
-357 AVSNRTET
+357 SNRTET

-376 IPAGYVPPALAQLR
+376 IPASYVPPVLEQLHKT
-390 EIATESLTSHRIP
+390 AAESLTNHRIS
-403 FGEVETLGTPRRI
+403 FGEIETLGTPRRL
-416 TLSIKDVRT
+416 TLSIKDIKT
-425 LRESEETEVVGPPK
+425 LQESQETEVVGPPK
-439 RIAYDENGEPTKAA
+439 RIAYDENDEPTKAA

-461 VELSALRIVET
+461 VELSALRIVNTE
-472 TRGEYVAAS
+472 RGEYVAAS
-481 KLEIG
+481 KLETG
-486 APVHEVLET
+486 VSTQEVLKT
-495 LLPEWIEALRFPKTM
+495 LLTEWIEELRFPKTM
-510 RWETQSEEPRAFA
+510 RWETKSEEPRAFA

-534 LFGDEIV
+534 LLGDEVIN
-541 DCTYGDAHAGRVTY
+541 CTYGAADAGRLTY

-560 YPKPI
+560 YPEPI
-565 HLTSADL
+565 TLASADL
-572 GTYTE
+572 KAYVE
-577 ALHAAGVIVCP
+577 NLRNAGVIACP
-588 TERREAIGKQV
+588 KERRDTIEKQV
-599 RSILKAEGYLPKLD
+599 RDILAAEKCLPKVD
-613 DELLGTVNYL
+613 DELLDTVNYL

-635 ESHLELPP
+635 ESHLEIPP

-661 SRSELAAKFITISNG
+661 DESALTSKFITISNG
-676 TDGNFAG
+676 TDGNIGG

-690 VLHARLNDAEFFYKE
+690 VLHARLNDAEFFYSE
-705 DQKTG
+705 DQKTS
-710 LADKVERLGAVIFHA
+710 LADKVERLGAVVFHT

-735 RLKTLVKFI
+735 RLKALVQFI
-744 AQEIGVTNPSYA
+744 AKELQA
-756 ETTTTPTAEIGVTN
+756 
-770 PSYTEMT
+770 
-777 PTPTAE
+777 
-783 IGVTNPSY
+783 
-791 TETTAVHA
+791 TETTINHA
-799 ERAAWLCKADLTTQI
+799 QRAAWLCKADLTTHM

-819 TLQGITGR
+819 SLQGITGS
-827 YYALNSGE
+827 YYAQNSGE
-835 PEPVATAIAEHYQP
+835 PEPVTAAIAEHYQP

-895 HALGTIRILQDRQL
+895 HALGTIRILQDRKL
-909 PLSLDAVIQKA
+909 PLSLDAVVEKA
-920 IAGYTA
+920 ISLYT
-926 PLVEDTKTGVL
+926 VELADDTKTSVL
-937 NFIKERLRVILLQ
+937 GFIKERLRVILQQ
-950 TQQYTPDVAD
+950 TQQYAPDLAD

-967 VNVID
+967 VDIIN
-972 ILKRASALAEFRL
+972 ILKRASVLAEFRL
-985 TPNFEDVYNA
+985 TSNFEEVYNA

-1006 APETVDATLLQ
+1006 ASETVDATLLC
-1017 DDAEKQLYD
+1017 DTAEKQLYVC
-1026 RITEAEPNFGQSIQ
+1026 ITEAEPHFQESIQ
-1040 ERDYAKLLTQLAAL
+1040 KRDYAKLLTQLATL
-1054 QPAIDVFFDDV
+1054 QPAIDTFFDDV
-1065 LVMAEEPALRANR
+1065 LVMAEEPALRTNR
-1078 LALLNRIGQNI
+1078 LALLNRIGRNI
-1089 YAVADLTQL
+1089 YAVADLTKIVVSRQ
-1098 VIAGN
+1098 GE

>member
-1 MHSSYPLYLAGIE
+1 MNQSKWSVL
-14 LSRKISKI
+14 RK
-22 YCLKESVCVTIDTH
+22 T
-36 QSIQMERNHKID
+36 D
-48 MTLQEIILALE
+48 MTFQEIILALE

-79 GTFNPATFLR
+79 GTFNSATFLR

-96 QVAYVEPVRRP
+96 RVAYVEPVRRP
-107 TDGRYAENPFRVGA
+107 ADGRYAENPFRVGA

-139 YLESLYSLGISPRE
+139 YLESLYHLGISPRK

-216 QDVDDFFEI
+216 QNVDDFFEI

-239 SEVEYSKYNFEHA
+239 SEVEYSTYNFEHA
-252 NVQML
+252 NVDML
-257 FDLFST
+257 FELFST

-320 RAYCKQR
+320 RAYVKQR
-327 EEMEHPLMGRFG
+327 EEMEHPLIGKWAAVG
-339 TASTS
+339 GICNPDASETAVGGICNPDSSETQ
-344 NANRTEPA
+344 
-352 STAIN
+352 
-357 AVSNRTET
+357 ET

-376 IPAGYVPPALAQLR
+376 IPASYVPPVLEQLR
-390 EIATESLTSHRIP
+390 ETAAKSLTNHRIP
-403 FGEVETLGTPRRI
+403 FGDVETLGTPRRI
-416 TLSIKDVRT
+416 TLSIKDIKT
-425 LRESEETEVVGPPK
+425 LQESEETEVVGPPK

-453 IGFAKTQG
+453 VGFAKTQG
-461 VELSALRIVET
+461 VELTALRIVET
-472 TRGEYVAAS
+472 ERGEYVAVS
-481 KLEIG
+481 KLETGVPTREI
-486 APVHEVLET
+486 LKT
-495 LLPEWIEALRFPKTM
+495 LLTEWTEALRFPKTM
-510 RWETQSEEPRAFA
+510 RWETESEEPRAFA

-534 LFGDEIV
+534 LLGDEV
-541 DCTYGDAHAGRVTY
+541 VNCTYGAAHAGRLTY

-560 YPKPI
+560 HPEPI
-565 HLTSADL
+565 TLDSADL
-572 GTYTE
+572 NTYVE
-577 ALHAAGVIVCP
+577 KLRAVGVLVCP
-588 TERREAIGKQV
+588 KERRDTIEKQV
-599 RSILKAEGYLPKLD
+599 RDVLAVEGSLPKLD
-613 DELLGTVNYL
+613 EELLDTVNYL
-623 VENPQPIVGNFS
+623 VENPQPIVGNFN
-635 ESHLELPP
+635 ESHLEIPS

-661 SRSELAAKFITISNG
+661 SESVLAAKFVTISNG
-676 TDGNFAG
+676 TDGNIDG
-683 VQHGNER
+683 VRHGNER
-690 VLHARLNDAEFFYKE
+690 VLHARLNDAEFFYSE
-705 DQKTG
+705 DQKTS
-710 LADKVERLGAVIFHA
+710 LADKVERLGAVVFHA

-735 RLKTLVKFI
+735 RLKALVQFI
-744 AQEIGVTNPSYA
+744 TTESQVP
-756 ETTTTPTAEIGVTN
+756 ETTTR
-770 PSYTEMT
+770 
-777 PTPTAE
+777 
-783 IGVTNPSY
+783 
-791 TETTAVHA
+791 HA
-799 ERAAWLCKADLTTQI
+799 ERAAWLCKADLTTHM

-819 TLQGITGR
+819 SLQGITGR
-827 YYALNSGE
+827 YYAQNGGE
-835 PEPVATAIAEHYQP
+835 AEPVATAIAEHYQP

-855 LPETEVGALLAIAD
+855 LPETEVGALVAIAD

-895 HALGTIRILQDRQL
+895 HTLGTIRILQDRKL
-909 PLSLDAVIQKA
+909 PLSLDAIVEKA
-920 IAGYTA
+920 ISLYT
-926 PLVEDTKTGVL
+926 VELADDTRTSVL

-950 TQQYTPDVAD
+950 THQYAPDLAD
-960 AVLAVGD
+960 AVLAVGAVD
-967 VNVID
+967 IID
-972 ILKRASALAEFRL
+972 ILKRASILAEFRL
-985 TPNFEDVYNA
+985 TPNFEEVYNA
-995 LNRVLRILPPN
+995 LNRVLRILPTD
-1006 APETVDATLLQ
+1006 APETVDATLLC
-1017 DDAEKQLYD
+1017 DDAEKQLYAC
-1026 RITEAEPNFGQSIQ
+1026 ITEAELGFQQSIQ

-1054 QPAIDVFFDDV
+1054 QPAIDTFFDDV
-1065 LVMAEEPALRANR
+1065 LVMAEEPALRTNR

-1089 YAVADLTQL
+1089 YAVADLTKL
-1098 VIAGN
+1098 VIAGK

>member
-1 MHSSYPLYLAGIE
+1 
-14 LSRKISKI
+14 
-22 YCLKESVCVTIDTH
+22 
-36 QSIQMERNHKID
+36 

-59 KFWADHGCII
+59 KFWADHGCVI

-96 QVAYVEPVRRP
+96 NVAYVEPVRRP

-139 YLESLYSLGISPRE
+139 YLESLYSLGISPRK

-216 QDVDDFFEI
+216 QDVDDFFDI
-225 RWNEHLN
+225 RWNEHVN

-239 SEVEYSKYNFEHA
+239 SEVEYSTYNFEQA
-252 NVQML
+252 NVEML
-257 FDLFST
+257 FELFST

-320 RAYCKQR
+320 RAYVKQR
-327 EEMEHPLMGRFG
+327 EEMEHPLMGRF
-339 TASTS
+339 STGIDAADPVTVES
-344 NANRTEPA
+344 NTP
-352 STAIN
+352 SQPPQ
-357 AVSNRTET
+357 ET

-376 IPAGYVPPALAQLR
+376 IPASYVPPALAQLR
-390 EIATESLTSHRIP
+390 EIATESLTNHRIP
-403 FGEVETLGTPRRI
+403 FGEVEAFGTPRRI
-416 TLSIKDVRT
+416 TLSIKDLKT
-425 LRESEETEVVGPPK
+425 LQESEETEVVGPPK

-461 VELSALRIVET
+461 VEISELRIVET
-472 TRGEYVAAS
+472 ERGEYVAAS
-481 KLEIG
+481 KLEKG
-486 APVHEVLET
+486 VAVQEVLQV
-495 LLPEWIEALRFPKTM
+495 LLPAWIEALRFPKTM
-510 RWETQSEEPRAFA
+510 RWETKSEEPRAFA

-534 LFGDEIV
+534 LLGDEVIN
-541 DCTYGDAHAGRVTY
+541 CAYGAAYAGRITY

-560 YPKPI
+560 HPDPI
-565 HLTSADL
+565 TLTSADL
-572 GTYTE
+572 DTYIE
-577 ALHAAGVIVCP
+577 ALRAVDVIVCP
-588 TERREAIGKQV
+588 NARRETIKKQV
-599 RSILKAEGYLPKLD
+599 TSILEAEDNLQKLD
-613 DELLGTVNYL
+613 DELLDTVNYL

-661 SRSELAAKFITISNG
+661 NESELSAKFITISNG
-676 TDGNFAG
+676 TDGNFDG

-690 VLHARLNDAEFFYKE
+690 VLRARLNDAEFFYKE
-705 DQKTG
+705 DQKTS
-710 LADKVERLGAVIFHA
+710 LADKVQRLGAVVFHA

-735 RLKTLVKFI
+735 RLQVLVKFI
-744 AQEIGVTNPSYA
+744 STELQVA
-756 ETTTTPTAEIGVTN
+756 ETTAT
-770 PSYTEMT
+770 
-777 PTPTAE
+777 
-783 IGVTNPSY
+783 
-791 TETTAVHA
+791 HA
-799 ERAAWLCKADLTTQI
+799 ERAAWLCKADLTTQM

-827 YYALNSGE
+827 YYAQNSGE
-835 PEPVATAIAEHYQP
+835 PEAVATAIAEHYQP

-855 LPETEVGALLAIAD
+855 LPEIEVSALLAIVD

-909 PLSLDAVIQKA
+909 PLSLDAVVEKA
-920 IAGYTA
+920 ISLYTVA
-926 PLVEDTKTGVL
+926 LADDTKTSVL
-937 NFIKERLRVILLQ
+937 SFIKERLRVILLE
-950 TQQYTPDVAD
+950 THRYAPDLAD

-967 VNVID
+967 VNIID

-985 TPNFEDVYNA
+985 TSNFEEVYNA
-995 LNRVLRILPPN
+995 LNRVLRILPPS
-1006 APETVDATLLQ
+1006 APKTVDATLLQ
-1017 DDAEKQLYD
+1017 DDAEKQLFD
-1026 RITEAEPNFGQSIQ
+1026 CIAAAEPDFKQSIQ
-1040 ERDYAKLLTQLAAL
+1040 ERDYAKLLVQLATL
-1054 QPAIDVFFDDV
+1054 QPAIDSFFDDV
-1065 LVMAEEPALRANR
+1065 LVMAEEPGLRTNR
-1078 LALLNRIGQNI
+1078 LALLNQIGRNV
-1089 YAVADLTQL
+1089 YAIADLTKL

>member
-1 MHSSYPLYLAGIE
+1 
-14 LSRKISKI
+14 
-22 YCLKESVCVTIDTH
+22 
-36 QSIQMERNHKID
+36 

-79 GTFNPATFLR
+79 GTFNSATFLR

-96 QVAYVEPVRRP
+96 RVAYVEPVRRP

-139 YLESLYSLGISPRE
+139 YLESLYSLGISPRK

-239 SEVEYSKYNFEHA
+239 SEVEYSTYNFEHA
-252 NVQML
+252 NVDML
-257 FDLFST
+257 FELFGT

-320 RAYCKQR
+320 RAYVKQR
-327 EEMEHPLMGRFG
+327 EEMEHPLIGKWAAVG
-339 TASTS
+339 GICNPDASETQGS
-344 NANRTEPA
+344 EN
-352 STAIN
+352 IIQ
-357 AVSNRTET
+357 ET

-376 IPAGYVPPALAQLR
+376 IPASYVPPVLEQLR
-390 EIATESLTSHRIP
+390 ETAAKSLTNHRIP
-403 FGEVETLGTPRRI
+403 FGDVETLGTPRRI
-416 TLSIKDVRT
+416 TLSIKDIKT
-425 LRESEETEVVGPPK
+425 LQESEETEVVGPPK

-453 IGFAKTQG
+453 VGFAKTQG
-461 VELSALRIVET
+461 VELTALRIVET
-472 TRGEYVAAS
+472 ERGEYVAVS
-481 KLEIG
+481 KLETG
-486 APVHEVLET
+486 APTREILKT
-495 LLPEWIEALRFPKTM
+495 LLTEWIETLRFPKTM
-510 RWETQSEEPRAFA
+510 RWETESEEPRAFA

-534 LFGDEIV
+534 LLGDEV
-541 DCTYGDAHAGRVTY
+541 VNCTYGAAHAGRLTY
-555 GHRSL
+555 GHRAL
-560 YPKPI
+560 HPEPI
-565 HLTSADL
+565 TLDSADL
-572 GTYTE
+572 STYVE
-577 ALHAAGVIVCP
+577 KLRAVGVLVCP
-588 TERREAIGKQV
+588 KERRDTIEKQV
-599 RSILKAEGYLPKLD
+599 RDVLAVEGYLPKLD
-613 DELLGTVNYL
+613 EELLDTVNYL

-635 ESHLELPP
+635 ESHLEIPS

-661 SRSELAAKFITISNG
+661 SESVLAAKFVTISNG
-676 TDGNFAG
+676 TDGNIDG
-683 VQHGNER
+683 VRHGNER
-690 VLHARLNDAEFFYKE
+690 VLRARLNDAEFFYSE
-705 DQKTG
+705 DQKTS
-710 LADKVERLGAVIFHA
+710 LADKVERLGAVVFHA

-735 RLKTLVKFI
+735 RLKALVQFI
-744 AQEIGVTNPSYA
+744 STESQVP
-756 ETTTTPTAEIGVTN
+756 ETTTR
-770 PSYTEMT
+770 
-777 PTPTAE
+777 
-783 IGVTNPSY
+783 
-791 TETTAVHA
+791 HA
-799 ERAAWLCKADLTTQI
+799 ERAAWLCKADLTTHM

-819 TLQGITGR
+819 SLQGITGR
-827 YYALNSGE
+827 YYAQNSGE
-835 PEPVATAIAEHYQP
+835 AEPVTTAIAEHYQP

-855 LPETEVGALLAIAD
+855 LPETEVGALVAIAD

-895 HALGTIRILQDRQL
+895 HTLGTIRILQDRKL
-909 PLSLDAVIQKA
+909 PLSLDAIVEKA
-920 IAGYTA
+920 ISLYT
-926 PLVEDTKTGVL
+926 VELADDTRTSVL

-950 TQQYTPDVAD
+950 THQYAPDFAD
-960 AVLAVGD
+960 AVLAVGAVD
-967 VNVID
+967 IID
-972 ILKRASALAEFRL
+972 ILKRASTLAEFRL
-985 TPNFEDVYNA
+985 TPNFEEVYNA
-995 LNRVLRILPPN
+995 LNRVLRILPPD
-1006 APETVDATLLQ
+1006 APETVDATLLC
-1017 DDAEKQLYD
+1017 DDAEKQLYAC
-1026 RITEAEPNFGQSIQ
+1026 ITEAELGFQQSIQ

-1054 QPAIDVFFDDV
+1054 QPAIDTFFDDV
-1065 LVMAEEPALRANR
+1065 LVMAEEPALRTNR

-1089 YAVADLTQL
+1089 YAVADLTKL

>member
-1 MHSSYPLYLAGIE
+1 
-14 LSRKISKI
+14 
-22 YCLKESVCVTIDTH
+22 
-36 QSIQMERNHKID
+36 

-139 YLESLYSLGISPRE
+139 YLESLYSLGISPRK

-216 QDVDDFFEI
+216 QDVDDFFDI
-225 RWNEHLN
+225 RWNEHVN

-239 SEVEYSKYNFEHA
+239 SEVEYSTYNFERA
-252 NVQML
+252 DVDML
-257 FDLFST
+257 FELFST

-320 RAYCKQR
+320 RAYVKQR
-327 EEMEHPLMGRFG
+327 EEMEHPLLGKWAAVG
-339 TASTS
+339 GICSPDASKTQTS
-344 NANRTEPA
+344 EVGAVSKRTE
-352 STAIN
+352 SDKEQ
-357 AVSNRTET
+357 ET

-376 IPAGYVPPALAQLR
+376 IPASYVPPVLEQLR

-403 FGEVETLGTPRRI
+403 FGEVQTLGTPRRI
-416 TLSIKDVRT
+416 TLSIKDVKT
-425 LRESEETEVVGPPK
+425 LQESQETEVVGPPK

-461 VELSALRIVET
+461 VDLTALRIVET
-472 TRGEYVAAS
+472 ERGEYVAAS
-481 KLEIG
+481 KLETGGPTRDI
-486 APVHEVLET
+486 LKT
-495 LLPEWIEALRFPKTM
+495 LLTEWIEALRFPKTM
-510 RWETQSEEPRAFA
+510 RWETDAEEPRAFA

-534 LFGDEIV
+534 LLGDTVI
-541 DCTYGDAHAGRVTY
+541 DCPYGAAHAGRLTY

-560 YPKPI
+560 HPEPI
-565 HLTSADL
+565 TLTSADL
-572 GTYTE
+572 DTYVE
-577 ALHAAGVIVCP
+577 KLRAVDVIVCP
-588 TERREAIGKQV
+588 KERRDTIEKQV
-599 RSILKAEGYLPKLD
+599 RDVFEVEGCLPKLD
-613 DELLGTVNYL
+613 EELLDTVNYL

-635 ESHLELPP
+635 ESHLEIPS
-643 EVLITAMKKHQR
+643 EVLITAMKTHQR
-655 YFPMWK
+655 YFPMW
-661 SRSELAAKFITISNG
+661 RSESVLAAKFVTISNG
-676 TDGNFAG
+676 TDGNIDG
-683 VQHGNER
+683 VRHGNER
-690 VLHARLNDAEFFYKE
+690 VLHARLNDAEFFYNE
-705 DQKTG
+705 DQKTS
-710 LADKVERLGAVIFHA
+710 LADKVERLGAVVFHA
-725 KLGSLLDKAE
+725 KLGSLLDKAD
-735 RLKTLVKFI
+735 RLKALVQFI
-744 AQEIGVTNPSYA
+744 GAELQVP
-756 ETTTTPTAEIGVTN
+756 ETTVG
-770 PSYTEMT
+770 
-777 PTPTAE
+777 
-783 IGVTNPSY
+783 
-791 TETTAVHA
+791 HA
-799 ERAAWLCKADLTTQI
+799 ERAAWLSKADLTTQM

-819 TLQGITGR
+819 SLQGITGR
-827 YYALNSGE
+827 YYAENGGE
-835 PEPVATAIAEHYQP
+835 AGPVTTAIAEHYQP

-855 LPETEVGALLAIAD
+855 LPETEVGALVAIAD

-874 VGYFGIEERPTGSQD
+874 VGYFGIDERPTGSQD

-895 HALGTIRILQDRQL
+895 HALGTIRILRDRKL
-909 PLSLDAVIQKA
+909 LLSLDAVVEKA
-920 IAGYTA
+920 ISLYTVELA
-926 PLVEDTKTGVL
+926 EDTRTSVL
-937 NFIKERLRVILLQ
+937 NFIKERLRVILLE
-950 TQQYTPDVAD
+950 THQYAPDLAD
-960 AVLAVGD
+960 AVLAIGAVD
-967 VNVID
+967 IID
-972 ILKRASALAEFRL
+972 ILERASALAEFRL
-985 TPNFEDVYNA
+985 TPNFEEVYNA
-995 LNRVLRILPPN
+995 LNRILRILPPD
-1006 APETVDATLLQ
+1006 APETVDPVFLH
-1017 DDAEKQLYD
+1017 DDADKQLYAC
-1026 RITEAEPNFGQSIQ
+1026 ITEAEPGFQQSIQ

-1054 QPAIDVFFDDV
+1054 QPAIDTFFDDV
-1065 LVMAEEPALRANR
+1065 LVMAEDPSLRANR
-1078 LALLNRIGQNI
+1078 LALLNRIGRNV
-1089 YAVADLTQL
+1089 YTVADLTKL

>member
-1 MHSSYPLYLAGIE
+1 
-14 LSRKISKI
+14 
-22 YCLKESVCVTIDTH
+22 
-36 QSIQMERNHKID
+36 

-96 QVAYVEPVRRP
+96 KTAYVEPVRRP
-107 TDGRYAENPFRVGA
+107 TDGRYAENPFRLGS

-139 YLESLYSLGISPRE
+139 YLESLYHLGISPRK

-194 SIDLDPICAEITY
+194 SIDLAPICAEITY

-216 QDVDDFFEI
+216 QDVDDFFDI

-239 SEVEYSKYNFEHA
+239 SEVEYSTYNFEHA
-252 NVQML
+252 NVEML

-320 RAYCKQR
+320 RAYVKQR
-327 EEMEHPLMGRFG
+327 EEMEHPLLGKWAPVG
-339 TASTS
+339 GICNPDSSEIQKSEKVTQ
-344 NANRTEPA
+344 
-352 STAIN
+352 
-357 AVSNRTET
+357 ET

-376 IPAGYVPPALAQLR
+376 IPASYVPPVLEQLH
-390 EIATESLTSHRIP
+390 EIATDSLTNHRIP
-403 FGEVETLGTPRRI
+403 FGEIETLGTPRRI
-416 TLSIKDVRT
+416 TLSIKGIKT
-425 LRESEETEVVGPPK
+425 LQESQETEVVGPPK
-439 RIAYDENGEPTKAA
+439 RVAYDENGEPTKAA

-461 VELSALRIVET
+461 VELTALRIVET
-472 TRGEYVAAS
+472 ERGEYVAAS
-481 KLEIG
+481 KLETG
-486 APVHEVLET
+486 EPAQEVLQT

-510 RWETQSEEPRAFA
+510 RWETKSEGPSAFA

-534 LFGDEIV
+534 LLGDEV
-541 DCTYGDAHAGRVTY
+541 VNCAYGAVHAGRVTY

-560 YPKPI
+560 HPEAI
-565 HLTSADL
+565 TLASANLD
-572 GTYTE
+572 TYAE
-577 ALHAAGVIVCP
+577 KMRAAGVVVRQN
-588 TERREAIGKQV
+588 ERRETIKKQV
-599 RSILKAEGYLPKLD
+599 TAIFEAEDCLSKLD
-613 DELLGTVNYL
+613 NELLDTVNYL
-623 VENPQPIVGNFS
+623 VENPQPIIGNFS
-635 ESHLELPP
+635 ESHLEIPP

-661 SRSELAAKFITISNG
+661 NDTALTAKFITISNG
-676 TDGNFAG
+676 TDGNIDG
-683 VQHGNER
+683 VRHGNER
-690 VLHARLNDAEFFYKE
+690 VLHARLNDAEFFYSE
-705 DQKTG
+705 DQKTS
-710 LADKVERLGAVIFHA
+710 LADKVERLGTVIFHA

-735 RLKTLVKFI
+735 RLKALIGFI
-744 AQEIGVTNPSYA
+744 G
-756 ETTTTPTAEIGVTN
+756 
-770 PSYTEMT
+770 TELQL
-777 PTPTAE
+777 
-783 IGVTNPSY
+783 
-791 TETTAVHA
+791 TETTVRHA
-799 ERAAWLCKADLTTQI
+799 ERAAWLCKADLTTHM

-819 TLQGITGR
+819 SLQGITGK
-827 YYALNSGE
+827 YYAQNSGE
-835 PEPVATAIAEHYQP
+835 AGPVATAIAEHYQP

-855 LPETEVGALLAIAD
+855 LPETEVGAIVAIAD
-869 KLDTI
+869 KIDTI

-909 PLSLDAVIQKA
+909 PLSLDAVVEKA
-920 IAGYTA
+920 LSLYQVALA
-926 PLVEDTKTGVL
+926 DDTQTSVL

-950 TQQYTPDVAD
+950 TQQYAPDLAD

-967 VNVID
+967 VDVVD
-972 ILKRASALAEFRL
+972 ILNRASALTEFRL
-985 TPNFEDVYNA
+985 TPNFEEVYNA
-995 LNRVLRILPPN
+995 LNRVLRILPQN
-1006 APETVDATLLQ
+1006 APETVDTALL
-1017 DDAEKQLYD
+1017 DDNAEKQLSA
-1026 RITEAEPNFGQSIQ
+1026 RITEVEPNFKQSIQ
-1040 ERDYAKLLTQLAAL
+1040 ERDYAKLLSQLAAL
-1054 QPAIDVFFDDV
+1054 QPAIDTFFDDV
-1065 LVMAEEPALRANR
+1065 LVMAKDPALRTNR
-1078 LALLNRIGQNI
+1078 LALLNRIGRNV
-1089 YAVADLTQL
+1089 YAVADLTKL
-1098 VIAGN
+1098 VIAGK

>member
-1 MHSSYPLYLAGIE
+1 
-14 LSRKISKI
+14 
-22 YCLKESVCVTIDTH
+22 
-36 QSIQMERNHKID
+36 
-48 MTLQEIILALE
+48 MTFQEIILALE

-79 GTFNPATFLR
+79 GTFNSATFLR

-96 QVAYVEPVRRP
+96 RVAYVEPVRRP

-139 YLESLYSLGISPRE
+139 YLESLYSLGISPRK

-239 SEVEYSKYNFEHA
+239 SEVEYSTYNFEHA
-252 NVQML
+252 NVDML
-257 FDLFST
+257 FELFST
-263 YEKETHACLDAGLV
+263 YEKETYACLDAGLV

-320 RAYCKQR
+320 RAYVKQR
-327 EEMEHPLMGRFG
+327 AEMEHPLIGKW
-339 TASTS
+339 A
-344 NANRTEPA
+344 
-352 STAIN
+352 
-357 AVSNRTET
+357 AVGEICNPGSSETQGSENITQET

-376 IPAGYVPPALAQLR
+376 IPASYVPPVLEQLR
-390 EIATESLTSHRIP
+390 ETAAKSLTNHRIP
-403 FGEVETLGTPRRI
+403 FGDIETLGTPRRI
-416 TLSIKDVRT
+416 TLSIKDIKT
-425 LRESEETEVVGPPK
+425 LQESEETEVVGPPK

-453 IGFAKTQG
+453 VGFAKTQG
-461 VELSALRIVET
+461 VELTALRIVET
-472 TRGEYVAAS
+472 ERGEYVAVS
-481 KLEIG
+481 KLETG
-486 APVHEVLET
+486 APTRDILKT
-495 LLPEWIEALRFPKTM
+495 LLTEWTEALRFPKTM
-510 RWETQSEEPRAFA
+510 RWETESEGPRAFA

-534 LFGDEIV
+534 LLGDEV
-541 DCTYGDAHAGRVTY
+541 VNYTYGAAHAGRLTY

-560 YPKPI
+560 HPEPI
-565 HLTSADL
+565 TLDSADL
-572 GTYTE
+572 NTYVE
-577 ALHAAGVIVCP
+577 KLRAVGVLVCP
-588 TERREAIGKQV
+588 KERRDTIEKQV
-599 RSILKAEGYLPKLD
+599 RDVLAVEGSLPKLD
-613 DELLGTVNYL
+613 EELLDTVNYL
-623 VENPQPIVGNFS
+623 VENPQPIVGNFN
-635 ESHLELPP
+635 ESHLEIPS

-661 SRSELAAKFITISNG
+661 SESVLAAKFVTISNG
-676 TDGNFAG
+676 TDGNIDG
-683 VQHGNER
+683 VRHGNER
-690 VLHARLNDAEFFYKE
+690 VLHARLNDAEFFYSE
-705 DQKTG
+705 DQKTS
-710 LADKVERLGAVIFHA
+710 LADKVERLGAVVFHA

-735 RLKTLVKFI
+735 RLKALVQFI
-744 AQEIGVTNPSYA
+744 STESQVP
-756 ETTTTPTAEIGVTN
+756 ETTTR
-770 PSYTEMT
+770 
-777 PTPTAE
+777 
-783 IGVTNPSY
+783 
-791 TETTAVHA
+791 HA
-799 ERAAWLCKADLTTQI
+799 ERAAWLCKADLTTHM

-819 TLQGITGR
+819 SLQGITGR
-827 YYALNSGE
+827 YYAQNGGE
-835 PEPVATAIAEHYQP
+835 AEPVATAIAEHYQP

-855 LPETEVGALLAIAD
+855 LPETEVGALVAIAD

-895 HALGTIRILQDRQL
+895 HTLGTIRILQDRKL
-909 PLSLDAVIQKA
+909 SISLDAIVEKA
-920 IAGYTA
+920 ISFYT
-926 PLVEDTKTGVL
+926 VELADDTRTSVL

-950 TQQYTPDVAD
+950 THQYAPDLAD
-960 AVLAVGD
+960 AVLAVGTVD
-967 VNVID
+967 IID
-972 ILKRASALAEFRL
+972 ILKRASTLAEFRL
-985 TPNFEDVYNA
+985 TPNFEEVYNA
-995 LNRVLRILPPN
+995 LNRVLRILPTD
-1006 APETVDATLLQ
+1006 APETVDATLLC
-1017 DDAEKQLYD
+1017 DEAEKQLYAC
-1026 RITEAEPNFGQSIQ
+1026 ITEAELGFQQSIQ

-1054 QPAIDVFFDDV
+1054 QPAIDTFFDDV
-1065 LVMAEEPALRANR
+1065 LVMAEEPALRTNR
-1078 LALLNRIGQNI
+1078 LALLNRIGRNI
-1089 YAVADLTQL
+1089 YAVADLTKL
-1098 VIAGN
+1098 VIAGK

>member
-1 MHSSYPLYLAGIE
+1 
-14 LSRKISKI
+14 
-22 YCLKESVCVTIDTH
+22 
-36 QSIQMERNHKID
+36 

-96 QVAYVEPVRRP
+96 QTAYVEPVRRP

-139 YLESLYSLGISPRE
+139 YLESLYSLGISPRK

-194 SIDLDPICAEITY
+194 SIDLAPICAEITY

-216 QDVDDFFEI
+216 QDVDDFFDI

-239 SEVEYSKYNFEHA
+239 SEVEYSTYNFEHA
-252 NVQML
+252 NVEML

-320 RAYCKQR
+320 RAYVKQR
-327 EEMEHPLMGRFG
+327 EEMEHPLMGRFSG
-339 TASTS
+339 AS
-344 NANRTEPA
+344 P
-352 STAIN
+352 STAVG
-357 AVSNRTET
+357 AVSNRTRPVSTAVDTVSNPTET
-365 ADLLFEIGTEE
+365 TDFLFEIGTEE
-376 IPAGYVPPALAQLR
+376 IPASYVPPVLHQLR
-390 EIATESLTSHRIP
+390 EIATDSLTNHRIP

-416 TLSIKDVRT
+416 TLSIKEIKT
-425 LRESEETEVVGPPK
+425 LQESQETEIMGPPK
-439 RIAYDENGEPTKAA
+439 RVAYDENGEPTKAA

-461 VELSALRIVET
+461 VELTALRIVET
-472 TRGEYVAAS
+472 ERGEYVATS
-481 KLEIG
+481 KVETG
-486 APVHEVLET
+486 EPVQEVLQT

-510 RWETQSEEPRAFA
+510 RWETKSEEPRAFA

-534 LFGDEIV
+534 LLGDAVIN
-541 DCTYGDAHAGRVTY
+541 CAYGDARAGRVTY

-560 YPKPI
+560 HPEPI
-565 HLTSADL
+565 TLASADL
-572 GTYTE
+572 DTYTE
-577 ALHAAGVIVCP
+577 GLRAAGVVVCP
-588 TERREAIGKQV
+588 KERRETIKKQV
-599 RSILKAEGYLPKLD
+599 TDIFQAEGCLLKLD
-613 DELLGTVNYL
+613 DELLDTVNYL
-623 VENPQPIVGNFS
+623 VESPQPIIGNFS
-635 ESHLELPP
+635 ESHLEIPP

-655 YFPMWK
+655 YFPMW
-661 SRSELAAKFITISNG
+661 ENDTALAAKFITISNG
-676 TDGNFAG
+676 TDGNIDG
-683 VQHGNER
+683 VRHGNER
-690 VLHARLNDAEFFYKE
+690 VLHARLNDAEFFYSE
-705 DQKTG
+705 DQKTS
-710 LADKVERLGAVIFHA
+710 LCDKVERLGAVVFHA

-735 RLKTLVKFI
+735 RLKALIAFI
-744 AQEIGVTNPSYA
+744 GTELQLP
-756 ETTTTPTAEIGVTN
+756 
-770 PSYTEMT
+770 EMT
-777 PTPTAE
+777 
-783 IGVTNPSY
+783 VR
-791 TETTAVHA
+791 HA
-799 ERAAWLCKADLTTQI
+799 ERAAWLCKVDLTTQM

-819 TLQGITGR
+819 SLQGITGQ

-835 PEPVATAIAEHYQP
+835 AEPVATAIAEHYQP

-855 LPETEVGALLAIAD
+855 LPETEVGAIVAIAD
-869 KLDTI
+869 KIDTI

-909 PLSLDAVIQKA
+909 PISLDTVVAKVFSLYKVA
-920 IAGYTA
+920 LAD
-926 PLVEDTKTGVL
+926 DTQTSVL
-937 NFIKERLRVILLQ
+937 NFIKERLRVILLE
-950 TQQYTPDVAD
+950 TYQYTPDLAD

-967 VNVID
+967 VDIIN

-985 TPNFEDVYNA
+985 TPNFEEVYNA
-995 LNRVLRILPPN
+995 LNRVLRILPESP
-1006 APETVDATLLQ
+1006 PETVDTALLE
-1017 DDAEKQLYD
+1017 DNAEKQLYA
-1026 RITEAEPNFGQSIQ
+1026 RITEVEPNFKQSIQ

-1054 QPAIDVFFDDV
+1054 QPAIDTFFDDV
-1065 LVMAEEPALRANR
+1065 LVMAKEPALRTNR
-1078 LALLNRIGQNI
+1078 LALLNRIGRNV
-1089 YAVADLTQL
+1089 YAVADLTKL
-1098 VIAGN
+1098 VIAGK

>member
-1 MHSSYPLYLAGIE
+1 MNQSKWSVL
-14 LSRKISKI
+14 RK
-22 YCLKESVCVTIDTH
+22 T
-36 QSIQMERNHKID
+36 D
-48 MTLQEIILALE
+48 MTFQEIILALE

-96 QVAYVEPVRRP
+96 RVAYVEPVRRP

-139 YLESLYSLGISPRE
+139 YLESLYSLGISPRK
-153 NDIRFVED
+153 NDMRFVED

-239 SEVEYSKYNFEHA
+239 SEVEYSTYNFEHA
-252 NVQML
+252 NVDML
-257 FDLFST
+257 FELFST

-320 RAYCKQR
+320 RAYVKQR
-327 EEMEHPLMGRFG
+327 EEMEHPLIGKWAAVG
-339 TASTS
+339 GICNPDASETQGS
-344 NANRTEPA
+344 ENITQ
-352 STAIN
+352 
-357 AVSNRTET
+357 ET

-376 IPAGYVPPALAQLR
+376 IPASYVPPVLEQLR
-390 EIATESLTSHRIP
+390 ETAAKSLTNHRIP
-403 FGEVETLGTPRRI
+403 FGDVETLGTPRRI
-416 TLSIKDVRT
+416 TLSIKDIKT
-425 LRESEETEVVGPPK
+425 LQESEETEVVGPPK

-453 IGFAKTQG
+453 VGFAKTQG
-461 VELSALRIVET
+461 VELTALRIVET
-472 TRGEYVAAS
+472 ERGEYVAVS
-481 KLEIG
+481 KLETGVPTREI
-486 APVHEVLET
+486 LKT
-495 LLPEWIEALRFPKTM
+495 LLTEWIEALRFPKTM
-510 RWETQSEEPRAFA
+510 RWETESEGPRAFA

-534 LFGDEIV
+534 LLGDEV
-541 DCTYGDAHAGRVTY
+541 VNCTYGAAHAGRLTY
-555 GHRSL
+555 GHRAL
-560 YPKPI
+560 HPEPI
-565 HLTSADL
+565 TLDSADL
-572 GTYTE
+572 STYVE
-577 ALHAAGVIVCP
+577 KLRAVGVLVCP
-588 TERREAIGKQV
+588 KERRDTIEKQV
-599 RSILKAEGYLPKLD
+599 RDVLAVEGYLPKLD
-613 DELLGTVNYL
+613 EELLDTVNYL

-635 ESHLELPP
+635 ESHLEIPS

-661 SRSELAAKFITISNG
+661 SESVLAAKFVTISNG
-676 TDGNFAG
+676 TDGNIDG
-683 VQHGNER
+683 VRHGNER
-690 VLHARLNDAEFFYKE
+690 VLRARLNDAEFFYSE
-705 DQKTG
+705 DQKTS
-710 LADKVERLGAVIFHA
+710 LADKVERLGAVVFHA

-735 RLKTLVKFI
+735 RLKALVQFI
-744 AQEIGVTNPSYA
+744 STESQVP
-756 ETTTTPTAEIGVTN
+756 ETTTR
-770 PSYTEMT
+770 
-777 PTPTAE
+777 
-783 IGVTNPSY
+783 
-791 TETTAVHA
+791 HA
-799 ERAAWLCKADLTTQI
+799 ERAAWLCKADLTTHM

-819 TLQGITGR
+819 SLQGITGR
-827 YYALNSGE
+827 YYAQNSGE
-835 PEPVATAIAEHYQP
+835 AEPVTTAIAEHYQP

-855 LPETEVGALLAIAD
+855 LPETEVGALVAIAD

-895 HALGTIRILQDRQL
+895 HTLGTIRILQDRKL
-909 PLSLDAVIQKA
+909 PLSLDAIVEKA
-920 IAGYTA
+920 ISLYT
-926 PLVEDTKTGVL
+926 VELADDTRTSVL

-950 TQQYTPDVAD
+950 THQYAPDLAD
-960 AVLAVGD
+960 AVLAVGAVD
-967 VNVID
+967 IID
-972 ILKRASALAEFRL
+972 ILKRASILAEFRL
-985 TPNFEDVYNA
+985 TPNFEEVYNA
-995 LNRVLRILPPN
+995 LNRVLRILPTD
-1006 APETVDATLLQ
+1006 APETVDATLLC
-1017 DDAEKQLYD
+1017 DDAEKQLYAC
-1026 RITEAEPNFGQSIQ
+1026 ITEAELGFQQSIQ

-1054 QPAIDVFFDDV
+1054 QPAIDTFFDDV
-1065 LVMAEEPALRANR
+1065 LVMAEEPALRTNR

-1089 YAVADLTQL
+1089 YAVADLTKL

>member
-1 MHSSYPLYLAGIE
+1 
-14 LSRKISKI
+14 
-22 YCLKESVCVTIDTH
+22 
-36 QSIQMERNHKID
+36 

-96 QVAYVEPVRRP
+96 KTAYVEPVRRP
-107 TDGRYAENPFRVGA
+107 TDGRYAENPFRLGS

-139 YLESLYSLGISPRE
+139 YLESLYHLGISPRK

-194 SIDLDPICAEITY
+194 SIDLAPICAEITY

-216 QDVDDFFEI
+216 QDVDDFFDI

-239 SEVEYSKYNFEHA
+239 SEVEYSTYNFEQA
-252 NVQML
+252 NVEML

-263 YEKETHACLDAGLV
+263 YERETHACLDAGLV

-320 RAYCKQR
+320 RAYVKQR
-327 EEMEHPLMGRFG
+327 EEMEHPLLGKWAPVG
-339 TASTS
+339 GICNPDSSEIQKSEKVTQ
-344 NANRTEPA
+344 
-352 STAIN
+352 
-357 AVSNRTET
+357 ET

-376 IPAGYVPPALAQLR
+376 IPASYVPPVLEQLH
-390 EIATESLTSHRIP
+390 EIATDSLTNHRIP
-403 FGEVETLGTPRRI
+403 FGEIETLGTPRRI
-416 TLSIKDVRT
+416 TLSIKGIKT
-425 LRESEETEVVGPPK
+425 LQESQETEVVGPPK
-439 RIAYDENGEPTKAA
+439 RVAYDENGEPTKAA

-461 VELSALRIVET
+461 VELTALRIVET
-472 TRGEYVAAS
+472 ERGEYVAAS
-481 KLEIG
+481 KLETG
-486 APVHEVLET
+486 EPAQEVLQT

-510 RWETQSEEPRAFA
+510 RWETKSEGPSAFA

-534 LFGDEIV
+534 LLGDEV
-541 DCTYGDAHAGRVTY
+541 VNCAYGAVHAGRVTY

-560 YPKPI
+560 HPEAI
-565 HLTSADL
+565 TLASANLD
-572 GTYTE
+572 TYAEKMRT
-577 ALHAAGVIVCP
+577 AGVVVRQN
-588 TERREAIGKQV
+588 ERRETIKKQV
-599 RSILKAEGYLPKLD
+599 TAIFEAEDCLSKLD
-613 DELLGTVNYL
+613 NELLDTVNYL
-623 VENPQPIVGNFS
+623 VENPQPIIGNFS
-635 ESHLELPP
+635 ESHLEIPP

-661 SRSELAAKFITISNG
+661 NDTALTAKFITISNG
-676 TDGNFAG
+676 TDGNIDG
-683 VQHGNER
+683 VRHGNER
-690 VLHARLNDAEFFYKE
+690 VLHARLNDAEFFYSE
-705 DQKTG
+705 DQKTS
-710 LADKVERLGAVIFHA
+710 LADKVERLGTVIFHA

-735 RLKTLVKFI
+735 RLKALIGFI
-744 AQEIGVTNPSYA
+744 G
-756 ETTTTPTAEIGVTN
+756 
-770 PSYTEMT
+770 TELQL
-777 PTPTAE
+777 
-783 IGVTNPSY
+783 
-791 TETTAVHA
+791 TETTVRHA
-799 ERAAWLCKADLTTQI
+799 ERAAWLCKADLTTHM

-819 TLQGITGR
+819 SLQGITGK
-827 YYALNSGE
+827 YYAQNSGE
-835 PEPVATAIAEHYQP
+835 AGPVATAIAEHYQP

-855 LPETEVGALLAIAD
+855 LPETEVGAIVAIVD
-869 KLDTI
+869 KIDTI

-909 PLSLDAVIQKA
+909 PLSLDAVVEKA
-920 IAGYTA
+920 LSLYQVALA
-926 PLVEDTKTGVL
+926 DDTQTSVL

-950 TQQYTPDVAD
+950 TQQYVPDLAD

-967 VNVID
+967 VDVVD
-972 ILKRASALAEFRL
+972 ILNRASALTEFRL
-985 TPNFEDVYNA
+985 TPNFEEVYNA
-995 LNRVLRILPPN
+995 LNRVLRILPQN
-1006 APETVDATLLQ
+1006 APETVDTALL
-1017 DDAEKQLYD
+1017 DDNAEKQLSA
-1026 RITEAEPNFGQSIQ
+1026 RITEVEPNFKQSIQ
-1040 ERDYAKLLTQLAAL
+1040 ERDYAKLLSQLAAL
-1054 QPAIDVFFDDV
+1054 QPAIDTFFDDV
-1065 LVMAEEPALRANR
+1065 LVMAKDPALRTNR
-1078 LALLNRIGQNI
+1078 LALLNRIGRNV
-1089 YAVADLTQL
+1089 YAVADLTKL
-1098 VIAGN
+1098 VIAGK

>member
-1 MHSSYPLYLAGIE
+1 
-14 LSRKISKI
+14 
-22 YCLKESVCVTIDTH
+22 
-36 QSIQMERNHKID
+36 

-96 QVAYVEPVRRP
+96 RVAYVEPVRRP

-139 YLESLYSLGISPRE
+139 YLESLYSLGISPRK

-216 QDVDDFFEI
+216 QDVDDFFDI
-225 RWNEHLN
+225 RWNEHVN

-239 SEVEYSKYNFEHA
+239 SEVEYSTYNFERA
-252 NVQML
+252 DVDML
-257 FDLFST
+257 FELFST

-320 RAYCKQR
+320 RAYVKQR
-327 EEMEHPLMGRFG
+327 EEMEHPLIGRFNIE
-339 TASTS
+339 TT
-344 NANRTEPA
+344 
-352 STAIN
+352 STAVDAVSN
-357 AVSNRTET
+357 RPESAPTTVGAVSNRTET

-376 IPAGYVPPALAQLR
+376 IPASYVPPVLEQLR
-390 EIATESLTSHRIP
+390 ELATESLTNHRVP
-403 FGEVETLGTPRRI
+403 FGEVQTLGTPRRI
-416 TLSIKDVRT
+416 TLSIKNVKT
-425 LRESEETEVVGPPK
+425 LQESRETEVVGPPK

-461 VELSALRIVET
+461 VDLTALRIVET
-472 TRGEYVAAS
+472 ERGEYVAAS
-481 KLEIG
+481 KLETGVPTREI
-486 APVHEVLET
+486 LQT
-495 LLPEWIEALRFPKTM
+495 LLTEWIEALRFPKTM
-510 RWETQSEEPRAFA
+510 RWETNSEEPRAFA

-534 LFGDEIV
+534 LLGDAVI
-541 DCTYGDAHAGRVTY
+541 DYTYGAAQAGRLTY

-560 YPKPI
+560 HPEPI
-565 HLTSADL
+565 TLTSADL
-572 GTYTE
+572 DTYIE
-577 ALHAAGVIVCP
+577 KLRAVDVVVCP
-588 TERREAIGKQV
+588 KERRNTIEKQV
-599 RSILKAEGYLPKLD
+599 RDVFGVEGCLPILD
-613 DELLGTVNYL
+613 DELLDTVNYL

-635 ESHLELPP
+635 KSHLEIPS

-661 SRSELAAKFITISNG
+661 SESVLAAKFITISNG
-676 TDGNFAG
+676 TDGNING
-683 VQHGNER
+683 VRHGNER
-690 VLHARLNDAEFFYKE
+690 VLHARLNDAEFFYSE
-705 DQKTG
+705 DQKTS
-710 LADKVERLGAVIFHA
+710 LADKVERLSAVIFHA

-735 RLKTLVKFI
+735 RLKALVRFI
-744 AQEIGVTNPSYA
+744 GTELQVP
-756 ETTTTPTAEIGVTN
+756 ETTVD
-770 PSYTEMT
+770 Y
-777 PTPTAE
+777 
-783 IGVTNPSY
+783 
-791 TETTAVHA
+791 A
-799 ERAAWLCKADLTTQI
+799 ERAAWLSKADLTTYM

-819 TLQGITGR
+819 SLQGITGK
-827 YYALNSGE
+827 YYAQNSGE
-835 PEPVATAIAEHYQP
+835 AEPVATAVAEHYQP
-849 LGADTP
+849 LGADTL
-855 LPETEVGALLAIAD
+855 LPETEVGALVAIAD

-895 HALGTIRILQDRQL
+895 HALGTIRILQDRKL
-909 PLSLDAVIQKA
+909 PLSLDAVVEKA
-920 IAGYTA
+920 ISLYT
-926 PLVEDTKTGVL
+926 VELADDARASVL
-937 NFIKERLRVILLQ
+937 NFIKERQRVILLQ
-950 TQQYTPDVAD
+950 THQYAPDLAD
-960 AVLAVGD
+960 AVLAVGVVD
-967 VNVID
+967 IID

-985 TPNFEDVYNA
+985 TPNFEEVYNA
-995 LNRVLRILPPN
+995 LNRVLRILPSDV
-1006 APETVDATLLQ
+1006 PETVDATLLC
-1017 DDAEKQLYD
+1017 DDAEKQLYAC
-1026 RITEAEPNFGQSIQ
+1026 ITEAELGFQQSIQ

-1054 QPAIDVFFDDV
+1054 QPAIDTFFDDV
-1065 LVMAEEPALRANR
+1065 LVMAEEPALRTNR
-1078 LALLNRIGQNI
+1078 LALLNQIGRNI
-1089 YAVADLTQL
+1089 YAVADLTKL

>member
-1 MHSSYPLYLAGIE
+1 
-14 LSRKISKI
+14 
-22 YCLKESVCVTIDTH
+22 
-36 QSIQMERNHKID
+36 
-48 MTLQEIILALE
+48 MTFQEIILALE

-74 IEVGA
+74 VEVGA

-107 TDGRYAENPFRVGA
+107 TDGRYAENPFRLGA

-126 VILKPAPENVLPL
+126 VILKPAPGNVLPL
-139 YLESLYSLGISPRE
+139 YLESLYSLGISPRK

-173 GWEVWWNGAEV
+173 GWEVWWNGAEG

-216 QDVDDFFEI
+216 QDVDNFFDI
-225 RWNEHLN
+225 HWNEHLN

-239 SEVEYSKYNFEHA
+239 SEVEYSTYNFEHA
-252 NVQML
+252 NVDML
-257 FDLFST
+257 LDLFST

-320 RAYCKQR
+320 RAYVKQR
-327 EEMEHPLMGRFG
+327 EEMGHPLIGRF
-339 TASTS
+339 
-344 NANRTEPA
+344 
-352 STAIN
+352 STATDTATEIPTEDETP
-357 AVSNRTET
+357 AQPDPET

-376 IPAGYVPPALAQLR
+376 VPAGYVPPALAQLQ
-390 EIATESLTSHRIP
+390 EIATQSLTDHRIP
-403 FGEVETLGTPRRI
+403 FGAIETFGTPRRI
-416 TLSIKDVRT
+416 TLSIKDVKT
-425 LRESEETEVVGPPK
+425 LQESEETEVVGPPK

-472 TRGEYVAAS
+472 ERGEYVAAS
-481 KLEIG
+481 KLEKG
-486 APVHEVLET
+486 VAAREVLQV
-495 LLPEWIEALRFPKTM
+495 LLPEWIETLRFPKTM
-510 RWETQSEEPRAFA
+510 RWETSGSGVYPPEKGDRGVT

-534 LFGDEIV
+534 LLDDEII
-541 DCTYGDAHAGRVTY
+541 DCTYGDAHAGRITF

-560 YPKPI
+560 HPDPI
-565 HLTSADL
+565 TLTSANLDA
-572 GTYTE
+572 YTE
-577 ALHAAGVIVCP
+577 ALQAVGVIVCP
-588 TERREAIGKQV
+588 KERREAIGKQV
-599 RSILKAEGYLPKLD
+599 SSILKAEECLPKID
-613 DELLGTVNYL
+613 EELLDTVNYL
-623 VENPQPIVGNFS
+623 VENPQPIIGNFS
-635 ESHLELPP
+635 EAHLELPP

-661 SRSELAAKFITISNG
+661 SKSELAAKFITISNG
-676 TDGNFAG
+676 TDGNYDG

-690 VLHARLNDAEFFYKE
+690 VLHARLNDAAFFYKE
-705 DQKTG
+705 DQKTS
-710 LADKVERLGAVIFHA
+710 LADKVERLGAVVFHA

-735 RLKTLVKFI
+735 RLKALVKFI
-744 AQEIGVTNPSYA
+744 DKEIGVTNPA
-756 ETTTTPTAEIGVTN
+756 
-770 PSYTEMT
+770 YTEI
-777 PTPTAE
+777 TA
-783 IGVTNPSY
+783 
-791 TETTAVHA
+791 AHA
-799 ERAAWLCKADLTTQI
+799 ERAAWLCKADLTTQM

-827 YYALNSGE
+827 YYARNSGE

-849 LGADTP
+849 LGAETP
-855 LPETEVGALLAIAD
+855 LPETEIGAILAIAD

-895 HALGTIRILQDRQL
+895 HALGTIRILQNRQL
-909 PLSLDAVIQKA
+909 PLSLDGVVEKA
-920 IAGYTA
+920 ISLYAA
-926 PLVEDTKTGVL
+926 PLADDTKTSVL
-937 NFIKERLRVILLQ
+937 NFIKDRLRVILLE
-950 TQQYTPDVAD
+950 TQQYAPDLAD

-972 ILKRASALAEFRL
+972 ILKRANALAEFRL
-985 TPNFEDVYNA
+985 TPNFEEVYNA
-995 LNRVLRILPPN
+995 LNRVLRILPADP
-1006 APETVDATLLQ
+1006 PETVDATRLQ
-1017 DDAEKQLYD
+1017 DDAEKHLYAC
-1026 RITEAEPNFGQSIQ
+1026 ITEAAPNLKQSRQ
-1040 ERDYAKLLTQLAAL
+1040 VRDYAKLLTQLAAL
-1054 QPAIDVFFDDV
+1054 QPAIDTFFDEV
-1065 LVMAEEPALRANR
+1065 LVMAKESALRSNR
-1078 LALLNRIGQNI
+1078 LAVLNQIGQNI
-1089 YAVADLTQL
+1089 YAIADLTQI
-1098 VIAGN
+1098 VISR